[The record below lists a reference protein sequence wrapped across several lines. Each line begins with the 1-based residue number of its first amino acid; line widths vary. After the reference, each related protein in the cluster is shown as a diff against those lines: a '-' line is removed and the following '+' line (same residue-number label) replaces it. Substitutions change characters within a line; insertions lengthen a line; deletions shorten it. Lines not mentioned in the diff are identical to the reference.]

1 MKRYTFFVLIVLGS
15 AASAI
20 AAIAPTQ
27 RTGLGAEA
35 IGRNVTVIEKNQ
47 AFPLVGPLVV
57 EDCLTDDCSESR
69 G

>member
-1 MKRYTFFVLIVLGS
+1 MKRYTLFLLIVMGS

-20 AAIAPTQ
+20 AAIAPEH
-27 RTGLGAEA
+27 RTSFDPHAN
-35 IGRNVTVIEKNQ
+35 NVTVIEKNQ

-57 EDCLTDDCSESR
+57 EDCLNDDCTLTR